1 MAESSRSRP
10 HPAPSLGLVR
20 ALLCSGLLAANLACG
35 GQAHARA
42 ASPTAVLA
50 TTTAAAA
57 VAPAGPIALAS
68 AAGQELL
75 LRRQTLRADY
85 GPLSQWLETQ
95 ANLAYCGVASSVVV
109 LNSLALPAPAAE
121 GYGPYRFW
129 SQTNVF
135 AVPASAG
142 FVRPAVVARE
152 GMTLEQLHGLL
163 ISQGA
168 LVRRYHGD
176 GLSLGQFR
184 QLLRRSL
191 ADPADRLLA
200 NYDRRALGQAGGGHI
215 SPLAAYD
222 PGSDRVLI
230 LDVARYRYPAVWVAS
245 ADLWRAVRTVDRS
258 SGRSR
263 GLLTIQAAPPPP
275 ETSWPPGPN
284 RSEPPAPAQR
294 PGNAPGAPHR

>member
-1 MAESSRSRP
+1 MADPSGCPERHRAT
-10 HPAPSLGLVR
+10 PALGLGQ
-20 ALLCSGLLAANLACG
+20 ALLWAGLLAANLTCG
-35 GQAHARA
+35 GHATANPANPA
-42 ASPTAVLA
+42 AVSA
-50 TTTAAAA
+50 TTPAAAA
-57 VAPAGPIALAS
+57 PAQPIGLASPAGQA
-68 AAGQELL
+68 LL

-85 GPLSQWLETQ
+85 GPLSQWFETQ
-95 ANLAYCGVASSVVV
+95 ANLAYCGVASVVVV
-109 LNSLALPAPAAE
+109 LNSLPLPAPAAE

-129 SQTNVF
+129 TQTNVF
-135 AVPASAG
+135 AAPASAG

-152 GMTLEQLHGLL
+152 GMTLEQLDGLL

-168 LVRRYHGD
+168 LVQRYHGD
-176 GLSLGQFR
+176 GLTLAQFR

-191 ADPADRLLA
+191 ADPTDRLLA

-222 PGSDRVLI
+222 PSSDRVLI
-230 LDVARYRYPAVWVAS
+230 LDVARYRYPMVWVAT
-245 ADLWRAVRTVDRS
+245 ADLWQAVRTVDRS

-275 ETSWPPGPN
+275 ETSWPPDPN

-294 PGNAPGAPHR
+294 PGSAPGAPHR